1 MGLDNYI
8 QHDVFEAVLVD
19 RDSAGAVVDVKVLG
33 YTSETSFSHT
43 TESEDL
49 RAGIGNK
56 FFARLFKSK
65 GVSFTITNEIG
76 SDSMLEMTTGGKF
89 KPLTE
94 SLATVETALVELDN
108 TNAVIKLQNLPSS
121 EPDLVGTPKVLD
133 QNNQPVNGTFTF
145 SSKKI
150 QLEGTDLVGQEVKVV
165 YFIKKTELDGLA
177 ISAKT
182 FPTAREI
189 HLRSIVY
196 DHDNNVVANV
206 YYVAKRAIPNGNL
219 DRSHAK
225 GTNMTNQITFDCLED
240 SKGNYC
246 YYFVE
251 KL

>member
-76 SDSMLEMTTGGKF
+76 SDSMLEMSTGGKF

-94 SLATVETALVELDN
+94 SLATVETAFVELDN

-121 EPDLVGTPKVLD
+121 ESDLVGTPKVLD

-145 SSKKI
+145 SSKKF
-150 QLEGTDLVGQEVKVV
+150 QLSDTKLVGQEVKVV

-206 YYVAKRAIPNGNL
+206 YYVAKRAIPNGNF

>member
-94 SLATVETALVELDN
+94 SLATVETAFVELESEK
-108 TNAVIKLQNLPSS
+108 AVIKLENLPSS

-150 QLEGTDLVGQEVKVV
+150 QLQDTKLVGQEVKVV

-177 ISAKT
+177 ISANT

>member
-76 SDSMLEMTTGGKF
+76 SDSMLEMSTGGKF

-94 SLATVETALVELDN
+94 SLATVETAFVELDS
-108 TNAVIKLQNLPSS
+108 TKAVIKLQNLPSKES
-121 EPDLVGTPKVLD
+121 DLVGTPKVLD

-150 QLEGTDLVGQEVKVV
+150 QLEGTELVGQEVKVV

>member
-76 SDSMLEMTTGGKF
+76 SDSMLEMSTGGKF

-94 SLATVETALVELDN
+94 SLATVETAFVELDN
-108 TNAVIKLQNLPSS
+108 SNAVIKLQNLPSTES
-121 EPDLVGTPKVLD
+121 DLVGTPKVLD

-150 QLEGTDLVGQEVKVV
+150 QLQDTKLVGQEVKVV

>member
-76 SDSMLEMTTGGKF
+76 SDSMLEMSTGGKF

-94 SLATVETALVELDN
+94 SLATVETAFVELE
-108 TNAVIKLQNLPSS
+108 TEKGVIKLENLPSS
-121 EPDLVGTPKVLD
+121 ESDLVGTPKVLD

-145 SSKKI
+145 SSNKI
-150 QLEGTDLVGQEVKVV
+150 QLQDTKLVGQEVKVV

-206 YYVAKRAIPNGNL
+206 YYIAKRAIPNGNL

>member
-76 SDSMLEMTTGGKF
+76 SDSMLEMSTGGKF

-94 SLATVETALVELDN
+94 SLATVETAFVELDS
-108 TNAVIKLQNLPSS
+108 TKGVIKLQNLPSNES
-121 EPDLVGTPKVLD
+121 DLVGTPKVLD
-133 QNNQPVNGTFTF
+133 QNNQPINGTFTF

-150 QLEGTDLVGQEVKVV
+150 QLEGTELVGQEVKVV

>member
-94 SLATVETALVELDN
+94 SLATVETAFVELE
-108 TNAVIKLQNLPSS
+108 TEKGVIKLENLPSS
-121 EPDLVGTPKVLD
+121 ESNLVGTPKVLD

-150 QLEGTDLVGQEVKVV
+150 QLEGTELVGQEVKVV

-206 YYVAKRAIPNGNL
+206 YYIAKRAIPNGNL

>member
-76 SDSMLEMTTGGKF
+76 SDSMLEMSTGGKF

-94 SLATVETALVELDN
+94 SLATVETAIVELEAEK
-108 TNAVIKLQNLPSS
+108 AVIKLENLPSS

-150 QLEGTDLVGQEVKVV
+150 QLQDTKLVGQEVKVV

-206 YYVAKRAIPNGNL
+206 YYIAKRAIPNGNL

>member
-94 SLATVETALVELDN
+94 SLATVETALVELESE
-108 TNAVIKLQNLPSS
+108 NAVIKLENLPSS
-121 EPDLVGTPKVLD
+121 DSDLVGTPKVLD
-133 QNNQPVNGTFTF
+133 QNNQPINGTFTF

-150 QLEGTDLVGQEVKVV
+150 QLEGTELVGQEVKVV

>member
-94 SLATVETALVELDN
+94 SLATVETALVELE
-108 TNAVIKLQNLPSS
+108 TENAVIKLQNLPSNES
-121 EPDLVGTPKVLD
+121 DLVGTPKVLD

-150 QLEGTDLVGQEVKVV
+150 QLSDTKLVGQEVKVV
-165 YFIKKTELDGLA
+165 YFIKKTDLDGLA
-177 ISAKT
+177 ISANT

-206 YYVAKRAIPNGNL
+206 YYIAKRAIPNGNL

>member
-76 SDSMLEMTTGGKF
+76 SDSMLEMSTGGKF

-94 SLATVETALVELDN
+94 SLATVETAFVELDS
-108 TNAVIKLQNLPSS
+108 TKGVIKLQNLPSNES
-121 EPDLVGTPKVLD
+121 DLVGTPKVLD

-150 QLEGTDLVGQEVKVV
+150 QLQDTKLVGQEVKVV

>member
-76 SDSMLEMTTGGKF
+76 SDSMLEMSTGGKF

-94 SLATVETALVELDN
+94 SLATVETALVELESE
-108 TNAVIKLQNLPSS
+108 NAVIKLENLPSS
-121 EPDLVGTPKVLD
+121 DSDLVGTPKVLD

-150 QLEGTDLVGQEVKVV
+150 QLEGTELVGQEVKVV

-206 YYVAKRAIPNGNL
+206 YYIAKRAIPNGNL

>member
-76 SDSMLEMTTGGKF
+76 SDSMLEMSTGGKF

-94 SLATVETALVELDN
+94 SLATVETAFVELDN
-108 TNAVIKLQNLPSS
+108 TNAVIKLENLPSS
-121 EPDLVGTPKVLD
+121 ESDLVGTPKVLD

-150 QLEGTDLVGQEVKVV
+150 QLKDTKLVGQEVKVV

>member
-76 SDSMLEMTTGGKF
+76 SDSMLEMSTGGKF

-94 SLATVETALVELDN
+94 SLATVETAFVELEAEK
-108 TNAVIKLQNLPSS
+108 AVIKLQNLPSS

-133 QNNQPVNGTFTF
+133 QNNQPINGTFTF

-150 QLEGTDLVGQEVKVV
+150 QLEGTELVGQEVKVV

-177 ISAKT
+177 ISANT

>member
-94 SLATVETALVELDN
+94 SLATVETALVELESEK
-108 TNAVIKLQNLPSS
+108 AVIKLENLPSS
-121 EPDLVGTPKVLD
+121 ESGLVGTPKVLD

-150 QLEGTDLVGQEVKVV
+150 QLEGTELVGQEVKVV

-177 ISAKT
+177 ISANT

-206 YYVAKRAIPNGNL
+206 YYIAKRAIPNGNL

>member
-76 SDSMLEMTTGGKF
+76 SDSMLEMSTGGKF

-94 SLATVETALVELDN
+94 SLATVETALVRN
-108 TNAVIKLQNLPSS
+108 
-121 EPDLVGTPKVLD
+121 
-133 QNNQPVNGTFTF
+133 
-145 SSKKI
+145 
-150 QLEGTDLVGQEVKVV
+150 
-165 YFIKKTELDGLA
+165 
-177 ISAKT
+177 
-182 FPTAREI
+182 R
-189 HLRSIVY
+189 
-196 DHDNNVVANV
+196 
-206 YYVAKRAIPNGNL
+206 
-219 DRSHAK
+219 K
-225 GTNMTNQITFDCLED
+225 GCN
-240 SKGNYC
+240 
-246 YYFVE
+246 
-251 KL
+251 

>member
-76 SDSMLEMTTGGKF
+76 SDSMLEMSTGGKF

-94 SLATVETALVELDN
+94 SLATVETAFVELDN

-121 EPDLVGTPKVLD
+121 ESDLVGTPKVLD

-150 QLEGTDLVGQEVKVV
+150 QLSDTKLVGQEVKVV
-165 YFIKKTELDGLA
+165 YFIKKTDLDGLA

>member
-94 SLATVETALVELDN
+94 SLATVETAFVELDN
-108 TNAVIKLQNLPSS
+108 SNAVIKLQNLPSS

-150 QLEGTDLVGQEVKVV
+150 QLSDTKLVGQEVKVV

-206 YYVAKRAIPNGNL
+206 YYIAKRAIPNGNL

>member
-94 SLATVETALVELDN
+94 SLATVETAFVELDS
-108 TNAVIKLQNLPSS
+108 TKGVIKLQNLPSNES
-121 EPDLVGTPKVLD
+121 DLVGTPKVLD

-150 QLEGTDLVGQEVKVV
+150 QLEGTELVGQEVKVV

-206 YYVAKRAIPNGNL
+206 YYIAKRAIPNGNL

>member
-94 SLATVETALVELDN
+94 SLATVETALVELE
-108 TNAVIKLQNLPSS
+108 TENAVIKLQNLPSNES
-121 EPDLVGTPKVLD
+121 DLVGTPKVLD

-150 QLEGTDLVGQEVKVV
+150 QLEGTELVGQEVKVV

-177 ISAKT
+177 ISANT

-206 YYVAKRAIPNGNL
+206 YYVVKRAIPNGNL

>member
-76 SDSMLEMTTGGKF
+76 SDSMLEMSTGGKF

-94 SLATVETALVELDN
+94 SLATVETAFVELDS
-108 TNAVIKLQNLPSS
+108 TKGVIKLQNLPSNES
-121 EPDLVGTPKVLD
+121 DLVGTPKVLD

-150 QLEGTDLVGQEVKVV
+150 QLEGTELVGQEVKVV

>member
-150 QLEGTDLVGQEVKVV
+150 QLQDTKLVGQEVKVV

>member
-94 SLATVETALVELDN
+94 SLATVETAIVELDN

-121 EPDLVGTPKVLD
+121 EPELVGTPKVLD
-133 QNNQPVNGTFTF
+133 QNNQPINGTFTF

-150 QLEGTDLVGQEVKVV
+150 QLEGTELVGQEVKVV

>member
-65 GVSFTITNEIG
+65 GVSFAITNEIG
-76 SDSMLEMTTGGKF
+76 SDSMLEMSTGGKF

-94 SLATVETALVELDN
+94 SLATVETALVELEAEK
-108 TNAVIKLQNLPSS
+108 AVIKLENLPSS
-121 EPDLVGTPKVLD
+121 ESDLVGTPKVLD

-150 QLEGTDLVGQEVKVV
+150 QLSDTKLVGQEVKVV

-177 ISAKT
+177 ISANT

>member
-76 SDSMLEMTTGGKF
+76 SDSMLEMSTGGKF

-94 SLATVETALVELDN
+94 SLATVETAFVELDS
-108 TNAVIKLQNLPSS
+108 TKGVIKLQNLPSNES
-121 EPDLVGTPKVLD
+121 DLVGTPKVLD
-133 QNNQPVNGTFTF
+133 QNNQPINGTFTF

-150 QLEGTDLVGQEVKVV
+150 QLQDTKLVGQEVKVV

-182 FPTAREI
+182 FPSAREI

-206 YYVAKRAIPNGNL
+206 YYIAKRAIPNGNL

>member
-76 SDSMLEMTTGGKF
+76 SDSILEMSTGGKF

-94 SLATVETALVELDN
+94 SLATVETAFVELE
-108 TNAVIKLQNLPSS
+108 TEKGVIKLQNLPSNES
-121 EPDLVGTPKVLD
+121 DLVGTPKVLD
-133 QNNQPVNGTFTF
+133 QNNQPINGTFTF

-150 QLEGTDLVGQEVKVV
+150 QLEGTELVGQEVKVV

>member
-76 SDSMLEMTTGGKF
+76 SYSMLEMSTGGKF

-94 SLATVETALVELDN
+94 SLATVETAFVELDD
-108 TNAVIKLQNLPSS
+108 TKAVIKLENLPSNES
-121 EPDLVGTPKVLD
+121 DLVGTPKVLD

-150 QLEGTDLVGQEVKVV
+150 QLSDTKLVGQEVKVV

-182 FPTAREI
+182 FPSAREI

-196 DHDNNVVANV
+196 DNDNNVVANV

>member
-76 SDSMLEMTTGGKF
+76 SDSMLEMSTGGKF

-94 SLATVETALVELDN
+94 SLATVETAFVELDN
-108 TNAVIKLQNLPSS
+108 TNAVIKLQNLPSNES
-121 EPDLVGTPKVLD
+121 DLVGTPKVLD

-150 QLEGTDLVGQEVKVV
+150 QLEGTELVGQEVKVV

>member
-76 SDSMLEMTTGGKF
+76 SDSMLEMSTGGKF

-94 SLATVETALVELDN
+94 SLATVETAFVELDS
-108 TNAVIKLQNLPSS
+108 TKGVIKLQNLPSNES
-121 EPDLVGTPKVLD
+121 DLVGTPKVLD
-133 QNNQPVNGTFTF
+133 QNNQPVNGAFTF

-150 QLEGTDLVGQEVKVV
+150 QLQDTKLVGQEVKVV

>member
-76 SDSMLEMTTGGKF
+76 SDSMLEMSTGGKF

-94 SLATVETALVELDN
+94 SLATVETAFVELDS
-108 TNAVIKLQNLPSS
+108 TKGVIKLQNLPSNES
-121 EPDLVGTPKVLD
+121 DLVGTPKVLD

-150 QLEGTDLVGQEVKVV
+150 QLEGTELVGQEVKVV

-182 FPTAREI
+182 FPSAREI

-206 YYVAKRAIPNGNL
+206 YYIAKRAIPNGNL

>member
-76 SDSMLEMTTGGKF
+76 SDSMLEMSTGGKF

-94 SLATVETALVELDN
+94 SLATVETAFVELDN

-133 QNNQPVNGTFTF
+133 QNNQPINGTFTF

-150 QLEGTDLVGQEVKVV
+150 QLEGTELVGQEVKVV

-206 YYVAKRAIPNGNL
+206 YYIAKRAIPNGNL

>member
-94 SLATVETALVELDN
+94 SLATVETAFVELDN
-108 TNAVIKLQNLPSS
+108 SNAVIKLQNLPSNES
-121 EPDLVGTPKVLD
+121 DLVGTPKVLD

-150 QLEGTDLVGQEVKVV
+150 QLSDTKLVGQEVKVV

-182 FPTAREI
+182 FPSAREI

>member
-76 SDSMLEMTTGGKF
+76 SDSMLEMSTGGKF

-94 SLATVETALVELDN
+94 SLATVETAFVELE
-108 TNAVIKLQNLPSS
+108 TEKGVIKLQNLPSNES
-121 EPDLVGTPKVLD
+121 DLVGTPKVLD

>member
-133 QNNQPVNGTFTF
+133 QNNQPINGTFTF

-150 QLEGTDLVGQEVKVV
+150 QLEGTGLVGQEVKVV

-182 FPTAREI
+182 FPSAREI

>member
-133 QNNQPVNGTFTF
+133 QNNQPINGTFTF

-150 QLEGTDLVGQEVKVV
+150 QLEGTELVGQEVKVV

-177 ISAKT
+177 ISANT

-206 YYVAKRAIPNGNL
+206 YYIAKRAIPNGNL

>member
-76 SDSMLEMTTGGKF
+76 SDSMLEMSTGGKF

-94 SLATVETALVELDN
+94 SLATVETAFVELDN
-108 TNAVIKLQNLPSS
+108 SNAVIKLQNLPSNES
-121 EPDLVGTPKVLD
+121 DLVGTPKVLD

-150 QLEGTDLVGQEVKVV
+150 QLSDTKLVGQEVKVV

-206 YYVAKRAIPNGNL
+206 YYIAKRAIPNGNL

-251 KL
+251 

>member
-94 SLATVETALVELDN
+94 SLATVETAFVELDN
-108 TNAVIKLQNLPSS
+108 SNAVIKLQNLPSNES
-121 EPDLVGTPKVLD
+121 DLVGTPKVLD

-150 QLEGTDLVGQEVKVV
+150 QLEGTELVGQEVKVV

>member
-76 SDSMLEMTTGGKF
+76 SDSMLEMSTGGKF

-94 SLATVETALVELDN
+94 SLATVETAFVELDN
-108 TNAVIKLQNLPSS
+108 SNAVIKLQNLPSS

-150 QLEGTDLVGQEVKVV
+150 QLQDTKLVGQEVKVV

>member
-94 SLATVETALVELDN
+94 SLATVETAFVELE
-108 TNAVIKLQNLPSS
+108 TEKGVIKLQNLPSNES
-121 EPDLVGTPKVLD
+121 DLVGTPKVLD

-150 QLEGTDLVGQEVKVV
+150 QLEGTELVGQEVKVV

-206 YYVAKRAIPNGNL
+206 YYIAKRAIPNGNL

>member
-94 SLATVETALVELDN
+94 SLATVETAFVELESEK
-108 TNAVIKLQNLPSS
+108 AVIKLENLPSS

-133 QNNQPVNGTFTF
+133 QNNQPINGTFTF

-150 QLEGTDLVGQEVKVV
+150 QLEGTELVGQEVKVV